1 MDFKENIANT
11 LNKVK
16 ASEELD
22 KKVFNVTVNNKSSVK
37 FFKKRNVFF
46 RKLSFIVAIL
56 VFVSVS
62 GAVAK
67 AIIENYYFT
76 KTKEGNKQSEV
87 LSVTGKVTIKDNAMI
102 DCNNPINLKEI
113 EENLD
118 VSFLISSDEYLDYC
132 YTNINSENKI
142 ENVVFELRG
151 VDLGEM
157 HDVIFNISFMTQNA
171 SPEIEKAFLRAA
183 GIESYISSGEEESS
197 SLVETYYSKKLQTT
211 IYMVREGDEHFESY
225 VPFFVYNNIVY
236 SIFPPAATKEQIIK
250 TLELLV

>member
-16 ASEELD
+16 ISEDLD
-22 KKVFNVTVNNKSSVK
+22 KKILDATVNKSSVK

-56 VFVSVS
+56 VFVSVG

-67 AIIENYYFT
+67 AIIENYYT
-76 KTKEGNKQSEV
+76 KTQEGNKQSEA
-87 LSVTGKVTIKDNAMI
+87 LSVTGKVTIKENAMI
-102 DCNNPINLKEI
+102 DCNNSINLKEI
-113 EENLD
+113 EEDLG

-132 YTNINSENKI
+132 YANINSEEKI
-142 ENVVFELRG
+142 ENVVFELRD

-157 HDVIFNISFMTQNA
+157 HDVIINIGFMTQNA

-183 GIESYISSGEEESS
+183 GIEYISSSEEESS
-197 SLVETYYSKKLQTT
+197 GFVETYYSKKLQTT
-211 IYMVREGDEHFESY
+211 IYMVNEGNEYFESY
-225 VPFFVYNNIVY
+225 VPFFVYDNIVY
-236 SIFPPAATKEQIIK
+236 SIFPTFATNKEQIIT
-250 TLELLV
+250 TLEGLV

>member
-16 ASEELD
+16 ASEDLY
-22 KKVFNVTVNNKSSVK
+22 KKILAATVDKSSVK

-56 VFVSVS
+56 VFVSVG

-113 EENLD
+113 EEDLG
-118 VSFLISSDEYLDYC
+118 VSFLISSDDYLDYC
-132 YTNINSENKI
+132 YANINSENKI
-142 ENVVFELRG
+142 ENAFFNING

-157 HDVIFNISFMTQNA
+157 HDVIVNIGFMTQNA

-183 GIESYISSGEEESS
+183 GIEYISSGEESS
-197 SLVETYYSKKLQTT
+197 GFVETYYSKKLQTT
-211 IYMVREGDEHFESY
+211 IYMVKEGNEYFESY

-236 SIFPPAATKEQIIK
+236 SIFPTVATNKKQIIT
-250 TLELLV
+250 TLESLV